1 MVLLVASIPIAMQV
15 VCTATMALG
24 SRLLAAQKAIVA
36 RLSSIEQ
43 LAGMNV
49 LCSDKTGT
57 LTLNKMVLQELLP
70 FAEDVDSNGVLTMAA
85 LATKWREP
93 PKDALDT
100 LVLNASILDRAA
112 LDTYTQLDFIPFD
125 PTRKRTEATLK
136 ATDGKVF
143 TIVKGAPNI
152 VLGMCDEANR
162 AALAAATPSFESKV
176 EELAERG
183 IRALAVARRFEGGT
197 MEMIGMLTFLDPPRP
212 DTKRTIERA
221 LMQGVSVKMIT
232 GDHRAIARETARS
245 LGMGDNIADAQGL
258 PTIQPGQAPPKT
270 LGRDY
275 GERIEASDGFAQVF
289 PEHKFLI
296 VEALRQ
302 RGWSVGMTGDGVN
315 DAPALKKAD
324 VGIAVEGA
332 TDAARAAADL
342 VLTAPGLSVIVDA
355 IVIARCIFQRMK
367 NYVIYRVSCTLQIL
381 LFFFFAVFAFHP
393 QSYDEY
399 NIAKFGAQKYAETQ
413 SVSHQPY
420 GFRMTEAERGLDIPA
435 NFNLPVIAL
444 VVIVILNDAT
454 IISIAYD
461 HVYPSQLPE
470 RWNLPVLF
478 VVAGWIGC
486 VACISSLLL
495 LHMALSSEDPDS
507 FIRLF
512 CSQSLSYGQVVAMM
526 YLKISLSDW
535 WTIFAARTQGPFW
548 SRKPS
553 RIVFAAATLATLVST
568 LFSVVWPFQHIEF
581 SQEKWLHR
589 EEQND
594 AQLVGLEF
602 EHVLFTWAYTLVFFL
617 LQDAFKVLCYK
628 LLYAFD
634 VRGIRSEAEA
644 NEERVRKNREINRQ
658 LMTAQA

>member
-1 MVLLVASIPIAMQV
+1 MASIPIAMQV

-162 AALAAATPSFESKV
+162 AALAAATPSFETKV

-258 PTIQPGQAPPKT
+258 PTLQPGQAPPKT
-270 LGRDY
+270 LV
-275 GERIEASDGFAQVF
+275 S
-289 PEHKFLI
+289 P
-296 VEALRQ
+296 
-302 RGWSVGMTGDGVN
+302 
-315 DAPALKKAD
+315 P
-324 VGIAVEGA
+324 
-332 TDAARAAADL
+332 
-342 VLTAPGLSVIVDA
+342 LT
-355 IVIARCIFQRMK
+355 
-367 NYVIYRVSCTLQIL
+367 
-381 LFFFFAVFAFHP
+381 
-393 QSYDEY
+393 
-399 NIAKFGAQKYAETQ
+399 
-413 SVSHQPY
+413 
-420 GFRMTEAERGLDIPA
+420 FRL
-435 NFNLPVIAL
+435 
-444 VVIVILNDAT
+444 
-454 IISIAYD
+454 
-461 HVYPSQLPE
+461 
-470 RWNLPVLF
+470 
-478 VVAGWIGC
+478 
-486 VACISSLLL
+486 
-495 LHMALSSEDPDS
+495 
-507 FIRLF
+507 
-512 CSQSLSYGQVVAMM
+512 
-526 YLKISLSDW
+526 
-535 WTIFAARTQGPFW
+535 
-548 SRKPS
+548 
-553 RIVFAAATLATLVST
+553 
-568 LFSVVWPFQHIEF
+568 
-581 SQEKWLHR
+581 
-589 EEQND
+589 
-594 AQLVGLEF
+594 
-602 EHVLFTWAYTLVFFL
+602 
-617 LQDAFKVLCYK
+617 
-628 LLYAFD
+628 
-634 VRGIRSEAEA
+634 
-644 NEERVRKNREINRQ
+644 
-658 LMTAQA
+658 